1 MPADRTAMIER
12 EGMDRDLVQ
21 RAQKGDQQAFEALAL
36 RSHARLQ
43 RVAVGILR
51 DPHLAE
57 DAVQQALL
65 GIWRDIR
72 GLRDPARFE
81 GWSYRL
87 LVRICYAE
95 AKRQPAWASNEAVPE
110 AREPVAADQ
119 YEVIAHR
126 DQLERA
132 FAALSVDHRAVVVLH
147 RLRGMPLEQ
156 IAEILEVPIGT
167 VKSRLSR
174 AMEGLRAALEADGRR
189 QAGRP
194 VRQEVV

>member
-1 MPADRTAMIER
+1 
-12 EGMDRDLVQ
+12 MDQDLVL

-36 RSHARLQ
+36 KSHARLQ
-43 RVAVGILR
+43 AVAVGILR

-72 GLRDPARFE
+72 GLRDPDRFE

-95 AKRQPAWASNEAVPE
+95 AKRQPKWTSDSVIPRANEPI
-110 AREPVAADQ
+110 AADA
-119 YEVIAHR
+119 YDAVAHR

-132 FAALSVDHRAVVVLH
+132 FSRLSVDHRAVVVLH
-147 RLRGMPLEQ
+147 RLQGMPLEQ
-156 IAEILEVPIGT
+156 VADVLGVPIGT
-167 VKSRLSR
+167 IKSRLSR
-174 AMEGLRAALEADGRR
+174 ALEGLRAALEADSRSEPV
-189 QAGRP
+189 QP
-194 VRQEVV
+194 VRQEVAR